1 MSAESGAERPEAQRP
16 QRSFAGN
23 VAFGAGM
30 LLVLAAA
37 TLGAFAAV
45 ALLGRAVD
53 AAPLSGMVP
62 DAGNNALVVGG
73 IAVGGLTGLMLPV
86 ILFGMVRGNEDTPRV
101 GPGAAVRKVLAL
113 LVFDVWL
120 LVVALLVAQLG
131 WFLPA
136 QITTVVAVFAVGFS
150 WMPLAMVPWE
160 RFGLG
165 DVFAKRRGSATSRQ
179 AE

>member
-1 MSAESGAERPEAQRP
+1 
-16 QRSFAGN
+16 
-23 VAFGAGM
+23 M
-30 LLVLAAA
+30 LLVLATA

-45 ALLGRAVD
+45 ALLGRA
-53 AAPLSGMVP
+53 APLSGMVP
-62 DAGNNALVVGG
+62 DDGNNALVVGG

-86 ILFGMVRGNEDTPRV
+86 ILFGTVRGNEDTPRV
-101 GPGAAVRKVLAL
+101 GPAAAARKVLAV

-165 DVFAKRRGSATSRQ
+165 DVFAKRRGSAASRQ

>member
-30 LLVLAAA
+30 LLVLATA

>member
-1 MSAESGAERPEAQRP
+1 MSAESGAERPGTRRP
-16 QRSFAGN
+16 QRSFAAN

-30 LLVLAAA
+30 LLVLATA

-45 ALLGRAVD
+45 ALLGGAVD
-53 AAPLSGMVP
+53 AAPLSNIVP
-62 DAGNNALVVGG
+62 DDGNNALVVGG
-73 IAVGGLTGLMLPV
+73 IASGGLTGLMLPV
-86 ILFGMVRGNEDTPRV
+86 ILFGMVRGTEDTPRV
-101 GPGAAVRKVLAL
+101 GPGAAARKALAV
-113 LVFDVWL
+113 LVFDVCL
-120 LVVALLVAQLG
+120 LVVALLVSQLG

-136 QITTVVAVFAVGFS
+136 QLTTVVAVFAVGFS

-165 DVFAKRRGSATSRQ
+165 DVFGRRRGSAASRQ

>member
-45 ALLGRAVD
+45 ALLGGAVD